1 MHLATLKPIPTT
13 VYTLQCRIPTLR
25 CEHMGV
31 SKNNGTQK
39 WMVKIRENP
48 IKIHDL
54 GCPYF
59 WKDPYTLV
67 LQIPLF
73 IRRCLR
79 TCLTHSGRAVS
90 IGDITS
96 SYHPYFLQNMQDFLN
111 IHRFHLPHTLQF
123 EEVKPTATHPAGS
136 VDFSLRISGQ
146 EEQQDSKARAPPFVS
161 GTS

>member
-1 MHLATLKPIPTT
+1 MIWG
-13 VYTLQCRIPTLR
+13 Y
-25 CEHMGV
+25 
-31 SKNNGTQK
+31 
-39 WMVKIRENP
+39 
-48 IKIHDL
+48 
-54 GCPYF
+54 PYF

-136 VDFSLRISGQ
+136 VDFSLRISRPRRATRFQSPRTTICIWDQLRCVPCAVFWGR
-146 EEQQDSKARAPPFVS
+146 EEIRKFRWNPLRLFL
-161 GTS
+161 